1 MIYRIANLLI
11 DSGDDDLAETV
22 SRLPGFGKFQSCAK
36 PGEDILLR
44 LEYSSDAFG
53 HGPANTDSFT
63 GKKIYHID
71 TDEAVITLHKDS
83 GEDFRLDVECDG
95 RLMSMLCGPDK
106 PEAVFSGGVTPRG
119 LKYAL
124 WVAYG
129 MRGLRHGRV
138 LLHSSAIACEG
149 KAHLFLGESGTGKST
164 HTRLWARHIA
174 GSSLL
179 NDDSPALACEG
190 DKILVYGSPWSGKTD
205 CYRTE
210 AFPLGSL
217 TRLHQSPRNEIARL
231 GVARAY
237 AALHPSLPPL
247 FCYDPRLS
255 EYLETIEDKVIS
267 NIQVCAM
274 GCLPDEEA
282 ARMAHDFLTG
292 QYPRR
297 P

>member
-11 DSGDDDLAETV
+11 DSGIGDLAETV
-22 SRLPGFGKFQSCAK
+22 SHLPGFGKFESCAK

-44 LEYSSDAFG
+44 LEYSSDALG
-53 HGPANTDSFT
+53 HGLARPDVFT
-63 GKKIYHID
+63 WKRIYHID
-71 TDEAVITLHKDS
+71 TDEAVISLHKDS
-83 GEDFRLDVECDG
+83 GGNFRLDVECDG
-95 RLMSMLCGPDK
+95 KLMSMLCGPER
-106 PEAVFSGGVTPRG
+106 PEAVFSGDVSPRG

-164 HTRLWARHIA
+164 HTRLWTRHIA
-174 GSSLL
+174 GSDLL

-190 DKILVYGSPWSGKTD
+190 GSILVYGSPWSGKTD

-217 TRLHQSPRNEIARL
+217 TRLHQSPCNEIVRL

-237 AALHPSLPPL
+237 AAIHPSMPPL

-255 EYLETIEDKVIS
+255 EYLVTIENIVIS
-267 NIQVCAM
+267 NIPVCAM

-282 ARMAHDFLTG
+282 ARMAHDFLTDRH
-292 QYPRR
+292 P
-297 P
+297 